1 MASAHPTWWYYL
13 SQGVPLPARREPV
26 MKKSSP
32 VASKAPAR
40 LKLRRETLGILQLEQ
55 LREVVGQ
62 VASADGNCTTS
73 GCPGFTH
80 GN

>member
-1 MASAHPTWWYYL
+1 
-13 SQGVPLPARREPV
+13 

-40 LKLRRETLGILQLEQ
+40 LKLRRETLGILQPEQ

-62 VASADGNCTTS
+62 VTSADGNCTTS

>member
-1 MASAHPTWWYYL
+1 
-13 SQGVPLPARREPV
+13 

-32 VASKAPAR
+32 VAPNAPAR
-40 LKLRRETLGILQLEQ
+40 LKLRRETLGILQLKQ

-62 VASADGNCTTS
+62 VASADGNCITS
-73 GCPGFTH
+73 GCPGVTH